1 MKLLIP
7 EKVSFK
13 GPDPPPEDWRVN
25 EVDPASNQAE
35 AVQPGKAPAGKK
47 KEDLAVPVEVLKS
60 PEVEAAEKQVRRF
73 LRSFMSNLLAL
84 QVDVNEY
91 RTYS

>member
-1 MKLLIP
+1 M
-7 EKVSFK
+7 
-13 GPDPPPEDWRVN
+13 
-25 EVDPASNQAE
+25 
-35 AVQPGKAPAGKK
+35 